1 MGKLLFRLLLPL
13 PVLLTLAAPEAK
25 AQRPGVGFGVGI
37 GYGFPGF
44 GPGYGYGPGLG
55 YGPGFGYGYPGFYP
69 GVFPLQQYGNYGNG
83 LSMYGPP
90 VPTYKPVP
98 GMFGGADSTFFPPPP
113 AYRPG
118 FYNFAYIPLNQPA
131 PILSPAPLPVAV
143 AGAEELPPPLEVLT
157 KTAPLEV
164 EVHMPAAD
172 AQLFIDGQVSATTG
186 AVRLFKSPPLNA
198 TDSHT
203 YEVKAVWV
211 TAEGKV
217 SHTKKVTGRA
227 GEKVKVEFTE

>member
-1 MGKLLFRLLLPL
+1 MGKMMFRLLLPL
-13 PVLLTLAAPEAK
+13 PLLLTLAAPEAK
-25 AQRPGVGFGVGI
+25 AENPGVGFGIGI
-37 GYGFPGF
+37 GRGFPGF
-44 GPGYGYGPGLG
+44 GPGYGYGPFWGA
-55 YGPGFGYGYPGFYP
+55 YP
-69 GVFPLQQYGNYGNG
+69 GVFPIQQYGFYGNG
-83 LSMYGPP
+83 LSAYGPP
-90 VPTYKPVP
+90 VPTYKPIP
-98 GMFGGADSTFFPPPP
+98 GVFGGGDSMFFPPPP
-113 AYRPG
+113 DYRLG
-118 FYNFAYIPLNQPA
+118 YYNFAYIPIHPPA
-131 PILSPAPLPVAV
+131 PALTPAPLPIAV
-143 AGAEELPPPLEVLT
+143 AGAEELPSPLEVLT

-172 AQLFIDGQVSATTG
+172 AQLFIDGEAAKTTG

-203 YEVKAVWV
+203 YEVKAVWT